1 MPTVVLRL
9 MLFVR
14 RSLES
19 AFCPLR
25 FRRTIS
31 FRTRKSSGSLCRLA
45 ANYERIKTRAGR
57 LSGARVTY
65 GGGKPPMAETIPG
78 RLAAARARR
87 ISRMRYLVTGGAG
100 FIGSNTVDELVR
112 RGHSVVVLD
121 DLTSGKEDNLAEIR
135 NKITFIKGSITDIE
149 VVRKAVH
156 EAEFV
161 LHLAA
166 RTSVPKSVKDPI
178 ETNRINI
185 DGTLNVLV
193 AARDAKV
200 KRVVFA
206 ASSSAYGETPTLPK
220 VEKME
225 PQPISPY
232 GVTKYVGELYA
243 QTFGRCY
250 GLENV
255 SLRYFNI
262 FGPRQDPSSPYS
274 GVLAKF
280 CTAALEETQPIIF
293 GDGEQTRDFTYV
305 ENAVQA
311 NVLAFE
317 APNVS
322 GRVFNVG
329 VGGRFSLNQTVALLN
344 KIAGKSLESKYEPA
358 RDGDIRDSQ
367 ADISRAREFLGYEP
381 AVAFEEGLRR
391 TFDWYR
397 ATQEKANATPTPASA
412 PMPTPPK

>member
-1 MPTVVLRL
+1 MR
-9 MLFVR
+9 FV
-14 RSLES
+14 
-19 AFCPLR
+19 
-25 FRRTIS
+25 
-31 FRTRKSSGSLCRLA
+31 
-45 ANYERIKTRAGR
+45 
-57 LSGARVTY
+57 
-65 GGGKPPMAETIPG
+65 
-78 RLAAARARR
+78 
-87 ISRMRYLVTGGAG
+87 VTGGAG

-121 DLTSGKEDNLAEIR
+121 DLSSGKEDNLSEIR
-135 NKITFIKGSITDIE
+135 NKITLIKGSITDIE
-149 VVRKAVH
+149 IVRKAMH

-161 LHLAA
+161 IHLAA

-178 ETNRINI
+178 ETNRVNI

-193 AARDAKV
+193 AARDARV
-200 KRVVFA
+200 KRIVFA

-262 FGPRQDPSSPYS
+262 FGPRQEPTSPYS

-280 CTAALEETQPIIF
+280 CTAFLEDTQPVIF

-305 ENAVQA
+305 DNAVQA
-311 NVLAFE
+311 NLLACE

-322 GRVFNVG
+322 GKVFNIG
-329 VGGRFSLNQTVALLN
+329 VGGRSSLNQTVTLLSN
-344 KIAGKSLESKYEPA
+344 ISGKKLEPKYEPA

-367 ADISRAREFLGYEP
+367 ADISQAREFLGYEP
-381 AVAFEEGLRR
+381 SVAFDEGLRR
-391 TFDWYR
+391 TFEWYR
-397 ATQEKANATPTPASA
+397 ATQEKARATPTDV
-412 PMPTPPK
+412 TPPGAPAPAKP

>member
-1 MPTVVLRL
+1 
-9 MLFVR
+9 
-14 RSLES
+14 
-19 AFCPLR
+19 
-25 FRRTIS
+25 
-31 FRTRKSSGSLCRLA
+31 
-45 ANYERIKTRAGR
+45 
-57 LSGARVTY
+57 
-65 GGGKPPMAETIPG
+65 
-78 RLAAARARR
+78 
-87 ISRMRYLVTGGAG
+87 MRYLVTGGAG

-121 DLTSGKEDNLAEIR
+121 DLSSGKEDNLAEIR

-149 VVRKAVH
+149 VVRKAMH
-156 EAEFV
+156 EAEYV

-166 RTSVPKSVKDPI
+166 RTSVPRSVKDPI
-178 ETNRINI
+178 ETNKINI

-193 AARDAKV
+193 AAKELKV

-220 VEKME
+220 VETMP

-232 GVTKYVGELYA
+232 GVTKFVGELYG

-280 CTAALEETQPIIF
+280 CTAFLEDTQPIVF
-293 GDGEQTRDFTYV
+293 GDGEQTRDFTFV

-311 NVLAFE
+311 NLLACE

-322 GRVFNVG
+322 GKVFNVG
-329 VGGRFSLNQTVALLN
+329 VGGRVSLNDVLRELGRIT
-344 KIAGKSLESKYEPA
+344 GKTLEAKYDPP

-367 ADISRAREFLGYEP
+367 GDISQAREFLGYAP
-381 AVAFEEGLRR
+381 QVTFEEGLAR
-391 TFDWYR
+391 TFEWYR
-397 ATQEKANATPTPASA
+397 ETQTKAAAKTEK
-412 PMPTPPK
+412 